1 MATPAQRTNTW
12 ILDEWYD
19 QAVAG
24 TTGGYNGVLQ
34 GWSWGYN
41 SLGQLAQ
48 NNTTKRSSPIQIPG
62 SWDRIQ
68 GTLGIKSDGTAWGW
82 GYGPRGQTGQN
93 NQTNYS
99 SPIQIGA
106 ETTWSF
112 IGMSPAQSYG
122 LKTDGTL
129 WTWGL
134 NEKGC
139 LGLNQNDVHRS
150 SPTQVP
156 GTTWASINIG
166 DVDSQGHALATK
178 TDGTLWSWGYGD
190 SGDLGQNNRTA
201 RSSPVQLPGTT
212 WSTAYTAISVTAAG
226 GSYAIKTDGT
236 LWAWGSNNANLGQ
249 NFPANGHRSSPTQV
263 GTDTTWRSIH
273 GQQSAPG
280 VRQAFATKTDGSMWS
295 WGSGTGGGLGQGNN
309 TPYNSPKQIGTD
321 TNWSSQTYGIN
332 SKGGGIFVKTDGT
345 LWSWGYNGGGYLGH
359 NNTTPYNSPKQ
370 IGSGTSWNRTG
381 FLSEWVGNATVLQ

>member
-12 ILDEWYD
+12 TLDEWYD

-24 TTGGYNGVLQ
+24 TTGGYNGVLG
-34 GWSWGYN
+34 GWSWGLN
-41 SLGQLAQ
+41 SLGQLGQ
-48 NNTTKRSSPIQIPG
+48 NNTTNQSSPIQITG
-62 SWDRIQ
+62 SWERIQ
-68 GTLGIKSDGTAWGW
+68 GNIGIKNDGTAWAW
-82 GYGPRGQTGQN
+82 GYGQWGQPGQN

-99 SPIQIGA
+99 SPMQIGT

-112 IGMSPAQSYG
+112 IGMNPTQAYG
-122 LKTDGTL
+122 L
-129 WTWGL
+129 
-134 NEKGC
+134 
-139 LGLNQNDVHRS
+139 
-150 SPTQVP
+150 
-156 GTTWASINIG
+156 
-166 DVDSQGHALATK
+166 K
-178 TDGTLWSWGYGD
+178 TDGTLWSWGYNDG
-190 SGDLGQNNRTA
+190 GDLGQGNRIK
-201 RSSPVQLPGTT
+201 RSSPVQIPGTT

-309 TPYNSPKQIGTD
+309 TPYNSPKQIG
-321 TNWSSQTYGIN
+321 
-332 SKGGGIFVKTDGT
+332 
-345 LWSWGYNGGGYLGH
+345 
-359 NNTTPYNSPKQ
+359 
-370 IGSGTSWNRTG
+370 SGTSWNRTG